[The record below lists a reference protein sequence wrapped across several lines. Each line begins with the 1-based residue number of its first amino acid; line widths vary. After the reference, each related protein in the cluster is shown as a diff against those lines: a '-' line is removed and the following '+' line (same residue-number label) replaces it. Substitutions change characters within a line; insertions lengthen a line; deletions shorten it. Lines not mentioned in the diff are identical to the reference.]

1 MPTTL
6 PLDVYEALEEELGK
20 ERARRLVHAL
30 EKAVDAAVESKWLQV
45 RDELLARLVTK
56 EEFRSGLENL
66 RLELV
71 ARIEQVHAELSAR
84 MDGLSARIEQ
94 VRSELGARI
103 EQVHAE
109 LSARMDGLSA
119 RIEQVYTELSARI
132 DRVHAELSARI
143 DQVRSELGARIEQV
157 YTELSARIDRV
168 QTSLEAKI
176 ERLNLKMNFV
186 LLLLILLATLW
197 SPPVAELLRKLLGLG

>member
-71 ARIEQVHAELSAR
+71 TRIEQVHAELSAR
-84 MDGLSARIEQ
+84 IDGLSARMDSLSARIEQ

-103 EQVHAE
+103 EQVHA
-109 LSARMDGLSA
+109 
-119 RIEQVYTELSARI
+119 
-132 DRVHAELSARI
+132 
-143 DQVRSELGARIEQV
+143 
-157 YTELSARIDRV
+157 ELSARIDRV

-197 SPPVAELLRKLLGLG
+197 SPPVAELLRRLLGLG

>member
-71 ARIEQVHAELSAR
+71 TRIEQVHAELSAR
-84 MDGLSARIEQ
+84 MDSLSARIEQVRSELSARIEQVHAELSARIDGLSARMDSLSARIEQ

-103 EQVHAE
+103 EQVHA
-109 LSARMDGLSA
+109 
-119 RIEQVYTELSARI
+119 
-132 DRVHAELSARI
+132 
-143 DQVRSELGARIEQV
+143 
-157 YTELSARIDRV
+157 ELSARIDRV

-197 SPPVAELLRKLLGLG
+197 SPPVAELLRRLLGLG

>member
-84 MDGLSARIEQ
+84 MDGLSARI
-94 VRSELGARI
+94 
-103 EQVHAE
+103 
-109 LSARMDGLSA
+109 
-119 RIEQVYTELSARI
+119 
-132 DRVHAELSARI
+132 
-143 DQVRSELGARIEQV
+143 
-157 YTELSARIDRV
+157 DRV

>member
-71 ARIEQVHAELSAR
+71 ARIEQV
-84 MDGLSARIEQ
+84 
-94 VRSELGARI
+94 RSELGARI

-109 LSARMDGLSA
+109 LSAR
-119 RIEQVYTELSARI
+119 IEQ
-132 DRVHAELSARI
+132 VHAELSARI
-143 DQVRSELGARIEQV
+143 EQVHAELSARIEQVHAELGARIEQV
-157 YTELSARIDRV
+157 HAELGARIDRV

>member
-1 MPTTL
+1 MPTTF

-84 MDGLSARIEQ
+84 IDQVRSELGARIEQVHAELGARMDGLSARIEQ

-103 EQVHAE
+103 
-109 LSARMDGLSA
+109 
-119 RIEQVYTELSARI
+119 
-132 DRVHAELSARI
+132 
-143 DQVRSELGARIEQV
+143 
-157 YTELSARIDRV
+157 
-168 QTSLEAKI
+168 
-176 ERLNLKMNFV
+176 
-186 LLLLILLATLW
+186 
-197 SPPVAELLRKLLGLG
+197 